1 MTARKFTDYFLALCP
16 ALVWLTPLLIC
27 EPLSFSLSLL
37 CSVFIHE
44 SGHIFAFFLTGA
56 GRARLFGSF
65 GGLLLTPTHQLS
77 YGQELVVAMLG
88 PLFNLAFAFV
98 LLVCA
103 HIWKYDALYL
113 LTGVNLSCAIC
124 NLLPVFELDGG
135 RMLFSFCAMA
145 FSLDTAQKIHRGVSL
160 VALSVMLFFSLYLV
174 LMLDAGYRI
183 LLWVAIIILASDK
196 NKR

>member
-1 MTARKFTDYFLALCP
+1 MTTRKFTDYSLALCP
-16 ALVWLTPLLIC
+16 ALVWLLPLLIC
-27 EPLSFSLSLL
+27 EPLSLSLSLL

-44 SGHIFAFFLTGA
+44 SGHIFAFSLSRA
-56 GRARLFGSF
+56 GRVRLFGSA

-77 YGQELVVAMLG
+77 YGRELVVAMFG

-98 LLVCA
+98 LLACTR
-103 HIWKYDALYL
+103 IWESDALRL
-113 LTGVNLSCAIC
+113 LIGVNISCALC

-135 RMLFSFCAMA
+135 RILFSLCAMI
-145 FSLDTAQKIHRGVSL
+145 FSLDTAQKVQKGVSL
-160 VALSVMLFFSLYLV
+160 ALLSIMLFFSLYLV

-183 LLWVAIIILASDK
+183 LLWVAVIALASDK